1 MSAGRVDDG
10 TARATAGED
19 DVGAT
24 GPGTCSRG
32 APDSIARDAPGRDA
46 GGFGRASVT
55 GPVEGAG
62 WRDDDAGGATD
73 GGGAVA
79 VRGGVL
85 GDAVRGG
92 VLGDAALGWSLLG
105 AGALALGV
113 GALAL
118 GVPGSGRF
126 GDASVTGAAGLDGD
140 GRRADA
146 AAPRGAAGLGD
157 GGGARIATTT
167 ENPTNPTATAAM
179 PYMSSFRGDRPG
191 RVERR
196 G

>member
-85 GDAVRGG
+85 GDA
-92 VLGDAALGWSLLG
+92 ALGG
-105 AGALALGV
+105 TALGG
-113 GALAL
+113 GAVAL

-126 GDASVTGAAGLDGD
+126 GDASVPGAAGLDGD
-140 GRRADA
+140 GRADA
-146 AAPRGAAGLGD
+146 ATPRGAAGLGD

-167 ENPTNPTATAAM
+167 ENPTNPIATAAM
-179 PYMSSFRGDRPG
+179 P
-191 RVERR
+191 
-196 G
+196 